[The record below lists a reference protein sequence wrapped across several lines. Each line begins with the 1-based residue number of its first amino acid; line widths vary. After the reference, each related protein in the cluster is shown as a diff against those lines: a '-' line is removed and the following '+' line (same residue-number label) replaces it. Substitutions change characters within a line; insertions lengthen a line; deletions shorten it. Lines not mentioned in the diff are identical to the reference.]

1 MKAYEQLTR
10 TGKLHRLHTMAEKG
24 LSQYDLKQPTLTY
37 FGFHTNLLYKVKS
50 GSGEQFM
57 LRLAYPGW
65 RTNQDLLSEAWWLSA
80 LNAETDIPVPSI
92 IPSRTG
98 EMVLKV
104 DFPGIP
110 DCWHMTLMSWVPGK
124 LLGYYLTPSN
134 LEKMGML
141 FADMHRHGS
150 TWDPPP
156 GFTQKRF
163 EYWLSRGEENLI
175 TGKAQNESSSIPH
188 QDLLRH
194 VDQIVKDAYAKIN
207 KADLRVIHCDLWHD
221 NIKLF
226 RGKLYPL
233 DFEDTIWGF
242 RVHDIAM
249 AMLDLMETVGKSRYL
264 VLLESFKRGYKTKM
278 SWPEDPIEPFQIGRL
293 LWKINWV
300 AQYNP
305 INIGK
310 MIERHVPVIENY
322 LETNKVVLPK
332 QA

>member
-10 TGKLHRLHTMAEKG
+10 AGKLHRLHTMAVKG
-24 LSQYDLKQPTLTY
+24 LSQFDLKQPTLTY

-50 GSGEQFM
+50 ASGEQFM

-65 RTNQDLLSEAWWLSA
+65 RTYQDLLSEAYWLRA
-80 LNAETDIPVPSI
+80 LKAETDIPVPSI

-98 EMVLKV
+98 EMVLQV

-110 DCWHMTLMSWVPGK
+110 DCWYMTLMSWVPGK
-124 LLGYYLTPSN
+124 LLGHYLTPSN

-141 FADMHRHGS
+141 FADLHHHGS

-175 TGKAQNESSSIPH
+175 TGEGQNKRLSIPH
-188 QDLLRH
+188 QGLLRH
-194 VDQIVKDAYAKIN
+194 MDQIVKDAYAKIN
-207 KADLRVIHCDLWHD
+207 KSDLRVIHCDLWHD

-233 DFEDTIWGF
+233 DFEDTIWGY
-242 RVHDIAM
+242 RIHDIAM
-249 AMLDLMETVGKSRYL
+249 AMLDLMETVGESRYL

-278 SWPEDPIEPFQIGRL
+278 SWPENPIEPFQVGRL

-300 AQYNP
+300 AHNDPKYL
-305 INIGK
+305 GK
-310 MIERHVPVIENY
+310 MIERYVPVFEHHIE
-322 LETNKVVLPK
+322 ERKVILPP
-332 QA
+332 Q